1 MTQPY
6 RPNPA
11 TRLRSALA
19 DLASGLRRY
28 ELWGMMGWQD
38 IRQRYSRSV
47 LGPVWL
53 TLNMALMVVGLGFLY
68 AGLFGQALESYL
80 PFVTMGFI
88 VWALIAGLL
97 TDGAMTFISS
107 DGVIRQI
114 AVPLSVFVYRVLWRH
129 LIILGHNIW
138 IYVAV
143 AVVFGIWPGFTGML
157 VIPALALLCLN
168 GVWVGLLL
176 GAASARFRDIPQ
188 FVGNLIPVLFL
199 LTPVLWRAD
208 QVPERA
214 FFVVFNP
221 LYHFV
226 EVVRAPMLGTYAS
239 PLSWLVVI
247 GITIVGWAVTLTF
260 FTRYRGR
267 IAYWL

>member
-1 MTQPY
+1 MSEPY

-11 TRLRSALA
+11 TRFRSAIA
-19 DLASGLRRY
+19 DLASGLRHY

-53 TLNMALMVVGLGFLY
+53 TLNMGLMVLGLGILY
-68 AGLFGQALESYL
+68 AGLFGQTLDSYF
-80 PFVTMGFI
+80 PFLTLGFI

-97 TDGAMTFISS
+97 SDAPLAFIAS
-107 DGVIRQI
+107 DGVIRQL

-129 LIILGHNIW
+129 IIILAHNIW
-138 IYVAV
+138 IYVVV
-143 AVVFGIWPGFTGML
+143 AIVFDIWPGAGGL
-157 VIPALALLCLN
+157 LAIPALLLLCVN
-168 GVWVGLLL
+168 GIWVGLLL

-188 FVGNLIPVLFL
+188 FVANLIPVIFL

-208 QVPERA
+208 QVPKRA
-214 FFVVFNP
+214 FFVLFNP
-221 LYHFV
+221 FFHFV
-226 EVVRAPMLGTYAS
+226 EIVRMPLLGESAPI
-239 PLSWLVVI
+239 LSWQVVI
-247 GITIVGWAVTLTF
+247 GITIVGWLATLAF

-267 IAYWL
+267 VAYWL

>member
-1 MTQPY
+1 MFEPY

-11 TRLRSALA
+11 ARFSSALA
-19 DLASGLRRY
+19 DLAVGLRHY

-38 IRQRYSRSV
+38 IRQRYNRSV

-53 TLNMALMVVGLGFLY
+53 TLNMALMVAGLGFLY
-68 AGLFGQALESYL
+68 AGLFGQPIDTYL
-80 PFVTMGFI
+80 PFLTVGFI
-88 VWALIAGLL
+88 VWALLAGLL
-97 TDGAMTFISS
+97 TDGTMAFIASE
-107 DGVIRQI
+107 GVIRQI

-129 LIILGHNIW
+129 VIILGHNVW
-138 IYVAV
+138 IYMVV
-143 AVVFGIWPGFTGML
+143 AVVFGIWPGAFGL
-157 VIPALALLCLN
+157 LAAPALALICVN

-188 FVGNLIPVLFL
+188 FVGNLIPVIFL

-208 QVPERA
+208 QVPQRA
-214 FFVVFNP
+214 IFVDFNP
-221 LYHFV
+221 FFHFV
-226 EVVRAPMLGTYAS
+226 EIVRAPLLGA
-239 PLSWLVVI
+239 PAPLLSWLVVI
-247 GITIVGWAVTLTF
+247 GITIVGWATTLAF